1 MSEYFEL
8 PAGAAG
14 GFTPSAV
21 VGACIESGDRRLLVD
36 DGALP
41 PAFFDL
47 STGVAGDLVQRLTTD
62 EIRMA
67 AVVPD
72 ASVHSRP
79 FQDFARE
86 ANVGRQFRFFPDRA
100 QAVAWLT
107 SE

>member
-1 MSEYFEL
+1 VSEYYEV
-8 PAGAAG
+8 PRGGDGAD
-14 GFTPSAV
+14 PV
-21 VGACIESGDRRLLVD
+21 RACIENGSPRMLAD

-47 STGVAGDLVQRLTTD
+47 STGMAGDIVQRLTLY

-72 ASVHSRP
+72 VSAHSGP

-86 ANVGRQFRFFPDRA
+86 ANRGRWFRFFPDRA
-100 QAVAWLT
+100 QALAWLLA
-107 SE
+107 

>member
-1 MSEYFEL
+1 MSEYYEVPRGL
-8 PAGAAG
+8 DADP
-14 GFTPSAV
+14 V
-21 VGACIESGDRRLLVD
+21 RACIENGDRLMLAD

-47 STGVAGDLVQRLTTD
+47 STGMAGDIVQRLTLY

-72 ASVHSRP
+72 ASAHSGP

-86 ANVGRQFRFFPDRA
+86 ASRGRWFRFFPDRA
-100 QAVAWLT
+100 RALAWLLA
-107 SE
+107 E